1 MMSGERDNNNNQ
13 DRTFDQEG
21 DSRRVTFSSKNAVL
35 QQQDAVLGCTMKK
48 VLLILYK
55 APAQREN
62 SMTLREITS
71 QAEGTS
77 IGNRI
82 AAYDKSIRK
91 LRRLRLVE
99 ALRFPGHRDFYF
111 KLTKDG
117 ILEAYRLRRFFES
130 QIQEITKLL

>member
-1 MMSGERDNNNNQ
+1 MSGENDDNSHH
-13 DRTFDQEG
+13 DRTFAQEG
-21 DSRRVTFSSKNAVL
+21 GSGGTTFSSKNAVQ

-55 APAQREN
+55 APPQREN

-91 LRRLRLVE
+91 LRRLGLVE

-111 KLTKDG
+111 RLTKDG
-117 ILEAYRLRRFFES
+117 ILEAYRLRRYFES
-130 QIQEITKLL
+130 QIQEITRLL

>member
-1 MMSGERDNNNNQ
+1 
-13 DRTFDQEG
+13 
-21 DSRRVTFSSKNAVL
+21 
-35 QQQDAVLGCTMKK
+35 MKK
-48 VLLILYK
+48 ILLILYK

-77 IGNRI
+77 LGNRI
-82 AAYDKSIRK
+82 AAYDRSIRK
-91 LRRLRLVE
+91 LRKLRLVE

-130 QIQEITKLL
+130 QVQEITRLL